1 LKNIININYIQ
12 NKMHIFKRDGRKED
26 VCEAKI
32 FKRIEWLAN
41 NPTELPGVSV
51 FQLTALVINGLI
63 DGTTTTEIDNF
74 TASTAASLCT
84 KHRDYIELAK
94 RIVVNNHQKNTSS
107 CFSDKISSLY
117 LYKDKNNK
125 SSPIIS
131 KSFNKFVEIHKNKIN
146 DKIDYD
152 RDYKYDYFGFKT
164 LQNGYLL
171 TINKKIVE
179 RPQDLIMRV
188 AIQMYMPTEVS
199 EFRDTSYLENIFH
212 CYDMISC
219 GFYTPATPTLFN
231 SGTPKPS
238 LSSCFLLGSSDS
250 LNGILKTL
258 HICCTISKGSGG
270 IGLHLDM
277 LRCRGSYIRGTN
289 GYSDGIIPQ
298 LRIFNNAARAYN
310 QGGGKRKGSWV
321 VYLSPHHGD
330 IMEFLTVRLNDGA
343 DEESKCRDLFIGVW
357 IPDLFMKRLSNGE
370 DWSTFCPDECPGLSD
385 VWGDDYEKLY
395 LKYESEG
402 KSNHVYKPID
412 IWKAIYQSQKDSGIP
427 YVLYKDNVNRCNMQ
441 NNLGTIKSSNLCVSG
456 DTLILMDKGYFPI
469 KELSQCEPPVHNVWN
484 GDIFTPATFA
494 KTGVDQ
500 ELLEI
505 ETTHGNIIKCTPYHK
520 FILTDGDKK
529 EKIVEAK
536 DLKNDDSLISYK
548 LPSGIESGRIIE
560 SNKIKSITK
569 LETKEDTYCFKEP
582 LKNRGIFNGLM
593 LGNCSEIVEYSDDK
607 VTASCNLS
615 SICLPIFVEDVYSV
629 EEMELHED
637 ERRVL
642 NHEFPVHPKFNY
654 KKLAEV
660 AGEVTENLNNV
671 IDTTY
676 NPIIESAEGNF
687 RHRPLGIGIQGLA
700 DVFLKFNIAFDSNKA
715 FDLNKKIHETI
726 YYGALSKSTEICKK
740 IYRNVIA
747 NFDKTS
753 DPTLYIHSNE
763 AMAQYPELQ
772 IENLLDKYSNKS
784 DIPKTIGTYPSYLIN
799 GGSHMSNGKFHW
811 EMFGLEEKDL
821 SGMFDWDTL
830 RSHIKIYGVR
840 NSLLVALMPTGTTS
854 QIMGNSSCFEPYV
867 SNAYRKTTLA
877 GSFIVINKYL
887 VKYLTDAGI
896 YNATLADYL
905 LHTDGSIQNIDGIP
919 QHIKDIYKTTYELN
933 QKTIVQMAIDRQP
946 FVDQSQ
952 SMNVWFN
959 EYTFEK
965 FNSMQFYGWK
975 NGIKTGSYYIRTRPA
990 ATAEKYTISADIKD
1004 RLSLS
1009 DIIQH
1014 QKENEPVVDDDETIC
1029 LMCSS

>member
-1 LKNIININYIQ
+1 
-12 NKMHIFKRDGRKED
+12 MHILKRDGRKED
-26 VCEAKI
+26 ICEVKI
-32 FKRIEWLAN
+32 FKRIEWLSK
-41 NPTELPGVSV
+41 NPTELAGISS
-51 FQLTALVINGLI
+51 FQLTALVIDSLI
-63 DGTTTTEIDNF
+63 DGTTTTEIDDF
-74 TASTAASLCT
+74 TATTASSSCV
-84 KHRDYIELAK
+84 KHRDYSELAK

-107 CFSDKISSLY
+107 CFSDKVSNLY
-117 LYKDKNNK
+117 LYKDKNGK
-125 SSPIIS
+125 SAPIIS

-164 LQNGYLL
+164 LQEGYLL
-171 TINKKIVE
+171 QNNGKVVE
-179 RPQDLIMRV
+179 RPQDLIMRC
-188 AIQMYMPTEVS
+188 AIQMYMPTDVS
-199 EFRDTSYLENIFH
+199 EFRNASYLDKIFH

-231 SGTPKPS
+231 SGTPRAN
-238 LSSCFLLGSSDS
+238 LSSCFLMGSFDS
-250 LNGILKTL
+250 LDGILKTL
-258 HICCTISKGSGG
+258 RDCCVISKGSGG

-343 DEESKCRDLFIGVW
+343 DEESKCKDLFIGMW

-370 DWSTFCPDECPGLSD
+370 KWSTFCPDECPGLSD
-385 VWGDDYEKLY
+385 VWGSDYEKLY

-402 KSNHVYKPID
+402 RANHVYDALD
-412 IWKAIYQSQKDSGIP
+412 IWKAIYYSQADSGLP
-427 YVLYKDNVNRCNMQ
+427 YMLYKDNINRCNMQ
-441 NNLGTIKSSNLCVSG
+441 NNLGTIKSSNLC
-456 DTLILMDKGYFPI
+456 TEIL
-469 KELSQCEPPVHNVWN
+469 
-484 GDIFTPATFA
+484 
-494 KTGVDQ
+494 
-500 ELLEI
+500 
-505 ETTHGNIIKCTPYHK
+505 
-520 FILTDGDKK
+520 
-529 EKIVEAK
+529 
-536 DLKNDDSLISYK
+536 
-548 LPSGIESGRIIE
+548 
-560 SNKIKSITK
+560 
-569 LETKEDTYCFKEP
+569 
-582 LKNRGIFNGLM
+582 
-593 LGNCSEIVEYSDDK
+593 EYSDDK

-615 SICLPIFVEDVYSV
+615 SICLPMFVEDVYSAD
-629 EEMELHED
+629 ELELPED

-660 AGEVTENLNNV
+660 AGEVTENLNKV
-671 IDTTY
+671 IDTTF
-676 NPIIESAEGNF
+676 NPLAESAEGNF

-726 YYGALSKSTEICKK
+726 YYGALSKSSEISKR
-740 IYRNVIA
+740 IYKNVVA
-747 NFDKTS
+747 NFDKSS
-753 DPTLYIHSNE
+753 DPELWIHSYE
-763 AMAQYPELQ
+763 AMNQYPELQ
-772 IENLLDKYSNKS
+772 IDNLLDNYSNKA
-784 DIPKTIGTYPSYLIN
+784 DIPKTIGSYPSYHQN

-821 SGMFDWDTL
+821 SGMFDWETL
-830 RSHIKIYGVR
+830 RAHIKIYGIR
-840 NSLLVALMPTGTTS
+840 NSLFVALMPTGTTS

-867 SNAYRKTTLA
+867 SNAYTKKTLA
-877 GSFIVINKYL
+877 GKFIIINKYL
-887 VKYLTDAGI
+887 VKYLTDAGV
-896 YNATLADYL
+896 YNSTLISYL
-905 LHTDGSIQNIDGIP
+905 LDNNGSIQNIEGIP

-959 EYTFEK
+959 DYTFEK

-990 ATAEKYTISADIKD
+990 ADAEKYTISADIKD
-1004 RLSLS
+1004 KLSLA

-1014 QKENEPVVDDDETIC
+1014 QKENEPVVEDDETIC
-1029 LMCSS
+1029 LMCSA

>member
-1 LKNIININYIQ
+1 
-12 NKMHIFKRDGRKED
+12 MHILKRDGRKED

-32 FKRIEWLAN
+32 FKRIDWLSK
-41 NPTELPGVSV
+41 NPTELAGISS
-51 FQLTALVINGLI
+51 FQLTALVIDSLI
-63 DGTTTTEIDNF
+63 DGTTTTEIDDF
-74 TASTAASLCT
+74 TATTASSSSI
-84 KHRDYIELAK
+84 KHRDYSELAK

-107 CFSDKISSLY
+107 CFSDKISNLY
-117 LYKDKNNK
+117 LYKDKNGK
-125 SSPIIS
+125 SAPIIS

-164 LQNGYLL
+164 LQTGYL
-171 TINKKIVE
+171 IKNNEKIIE
-179 RPQDLIMRV
+179 RPQDLIMRC
-188 AIQMYMPTEVS
+188 AIQMYMPTNKAD
-199 EFRDTSYLENIFH
+199 FRDASYLDKIFH

-231 SGTPKPS
+231 SGTPRAN
-238 LSSCFLLGSSDS
+238 LSSCFLMGSFDS
-250 LNGILKTL
+250 LDGILKTL
-258 HICCTISKGSGG
+258 RDCCVISKGSGG

-310 QGGGKRKGSWV
+310 QGGGKRNGSWV

-343 DEESKCRDLFIGVW
+343 DEESKCKDLFIGMW

-370 DWSTFCPDECPGLSD
+370 KWSTFCPDECPGLSD
-385 VWGDDYEKLY
+385 VWGAEYEKLY

-402 KSNHVYKPID
+402 KANHVYDALD
-412 IWKAIYQSQKDSGIP
+412 IWKAIYYSQADSGLP
-427 YVLYKDNVNRCNMQ
+427 YMLYKDNINKCNMQ

-456 DTLILMDKGYFPI
+456 DTLILTDKGYFPI
-469 KELSQCEPPVHNVWN
+469 KGLSECEPPVHNVWN
-484 GDIFTPATFA
+484 GDLFTPATFA
-494 KTGVDQ
+494 KTGEDQ

-520 FILTDGDKK
+520 FIIDSNKK
-529 EKIVEAK
+529 ETIVEAK
-536 DLKNDDSLISYK
+536 DLKIGCTLIRYK
-548 LPSGIESGRIIE
+548 LPPIGIENGKIIE
-560 SNKIKSITK
+560 SNNIKSITK
-569 LETKEDTYCFKEP
+569 LEVKEDTYCFKEP
-582 LKNRGIFNGLM
+582 LKNRGVFNGLM
-593 LGNCSEIVEYSDDK
+593 TSQCTEIIEYSDDK

-615 SICLPIFVEDVYSV
+615 SICLPMFVEDVYSV
-629 EEMELHED
+629 DELELPFED
-637 ERRVL
+637 RRVL
-642 NHEFPVHPKFNY
+642 NHEFPLHPKFNY

-660 AGEVTENLNNV
+660 AGEVTENLNKI

-676 NPIIESAEGNF
+676 NPLAESAEGNF

-726 YYGALSKSTEICKK
+726 YYGALSKSSEISKM
-740 IYRNVIA
+740 IYKNVVA
-747 NFDKTS
+747 NFDKSS
-753 DPTLYIHSNE
+753 DPELWIHSYE
-763 AMAQYPELQ
+763 AMNQYPDLQ
-772 IENLLDKYSNKS
+772 IDNLLDDYSNKA
-784 DIPKTIGTYPSYLIN
+784 DIPKTIGSYPSYHQN

-821 SGMFDWDTL
+821 SGMFDWETL
-830 RSHIKIYGVR
+830 RAHIKIYGVR
-840 NSLLVALMPTGTTS
+840 NSLFVALMPTGTTS

-867 SNAYRKTTLA
+867 SNAYTKKTLA
-877 GSFIVINKYL
+877 GKFIVINKYL
-887 VKYLTDAGI
+887 VKYLTDAGV
-896 YNATLADYL
+896 YNSTLISYL
-905 LHTDGSIQNIDGIP
+905 LDNDGSIQNIDGIP

-959 EYTFEK
+959 DYTFEK

-990 ATAEKYTISADIKD
+990 ADAEKYTISADIQDK
-1004 RLSLS
+1004 LSLA

-1014 QKENEPVVDDDETIC
+1014 QKKNEPIIEDDETIC

>member
-1 LKNIININYIQ
+1 
-12 NKMHIFKRDGRKED
+12 MHIFKRDGRKED
-26 VCEAKI
+26 VCEEKI
-32 FKRIEWLAN
+32 FKRIEWLTK
-41 NPTELPGVSV
+41 NPTPLPGVSI

-63 DGTTTTEIDNF
+63 DGTSTTEIDNF
-74 TASTAASLCT
+74 TADTASALCT
-84 KHRDYIELAK
+84 KNRDYLELAK
-94 RIVVNNHQKNTSS
+94 RIVVNNHQKNTYS

-117 LYKDKNNK
+117 LYKDKNGK

-146 DKIDYD
+146 DKIDYE
-152 RDYKYDYFGFKT
+152 RDYRYDYFGFKT
-164 LQNGYLL
+164 LYEGYLL
-171 TINKKIVE
+171 QINKKVIE
-179 RPQDLIMRV
+179 RPQDLIMRS
-188 AIQMYMPTEVS
+188 AIQMYMPQDKAN
-199 EFRDTSYLENIFH
+199 FRDTSYLEKIFH
-212 CYDMISC
+212 CYDMISH

-238 LSSCFLLGSSDS
+238 ASSCYLLGSYDS
-250 LNGILKTL
+250 LDGILETL
-258 HICCTISKGSGG
+258 HDCCTISKGSGG
-270 IGLHLDM
+270 IGIHLDM

-330 IMEFLTVRLNDGA
+330 IIEFLKVRLNDGA

-357 IPDLFMKRLSNGE
+357 IPDLFMKRLKSGE
-370 DWSTFCPDECPGLSD
+370 KWSTFCPDECPGLSD

-402 KSNHVYKPID
+402 KANHVYETIE
-412 IWKAIYQSQKDSGIP
+412 IWKAIFYSQKDSGLP

-456 DTLILMDKGYFPI
+456 DTLILTDEGNLPI
-469 KELSQCEPPVHNVWN
+469 KALSECEPPVHNVWN
-484 GDIFTPATFA
+484 GDIFTSATFA

-505 ETTHGNIIKCTPYHK
+505 ETTHGNVIKCTPYHK
-520 FILTDGDKK
+520 FILTDDSKNK
-529 EKIVEAK
+529 NERIVEAK
-536 DLKNDDSLISYK
+536 DLRIEDTIISYNI
-548 LPSGIESGRIIE
+548 PSFGIESSRIIK

-569 LETKEDTYCFKEP
+569 LEVKEDTYCFKEP
-582 LKNRGIFNGLM
+582 LKNRGVFNGLL
-593 LGNCSEIVEYSDDK
+593 LGNCSEIVEYSDNE
-607 VTASCNLS
+607 VTATCNLS
-615 SICLPIFVEDVYSV
+615 SICLPIFVEDVYSMDELALP
-629 EEMELHED
+629 EE

-642 NHEFPVHPKFNY
+642 NHEFPVYPKFNY

-660 AGEVTENLNNV
+660 AGEVTENLNRI

-676 NPIIESAEGNF
+676 NPTINATKGNF
-687 RHRPLGIGIQGLA
+687 QHRPLGIGIQGLA
-700 DVFLKFNIAFDSNKA
+700 DVFLKFNIAFDSTKA

-740 IYRNVIA
+740 IYRNVIN

-753 DPTLYIHSNE
+753 EPKLFIYTNE
-763 AMAQYPELQ
+763 AMRQYPDLK
-772 IENLLDKYSNKS
+772 ISNLLEKYENKA
-784 DIPKTIGTYPSYLIN
+784 DIPKTIGAYSSYS
-799 GGSHMSNGKFHW
+799 GSHMSKGKFHW

-821 SGMFDWDTL
+821 SGMFDWETL
-830 RSHIKIYGVR
+830 RSHISIYGVR

-867 SNAYRKTTLA
+867 SNAYTKKTLA
-877 GSFIVINKYL
+877 GKYIIINKYL

-896 YNATLADYL
+896 YNSTLADYL
-905 LHTDGSIQNIDGIP
+905 LHTNGSIQNIDGIP

-933 QKTIVQMAIDRQP
+933 QKTIIQMSIDRSP

-990 ATAEKYTISADIKD
+990 ADAEKYTISADIKD
-1004 RLSLS
+1004 KLSLS

-1014 QKENEPVVDDDETIC
+1014 QKENEPIIEEDETIC
-1029 LMCSS
+1029 LMCSA